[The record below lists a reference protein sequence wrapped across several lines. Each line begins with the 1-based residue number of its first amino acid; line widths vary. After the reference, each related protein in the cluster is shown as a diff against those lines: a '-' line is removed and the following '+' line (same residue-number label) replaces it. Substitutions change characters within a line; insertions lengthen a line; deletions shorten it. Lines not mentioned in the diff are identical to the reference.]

1 MDITRPASFRASNNN
16 VLAIPKMKKSIRCR
30 SLHHVFRHHHFTH
43 SHCEPHPTRGAT
55 GQVRHVDLRHSAS
68 CAWSREEK
76 TFENMFYAFGPLTM
90 SVRACMSASK
100 CVSCVCV
107 CVCVCKK
114 ERQLKTR
121 ARRVP
126 SLLCKTHQLSFFFSC
141 LLSFPN
147 VSNLGLSNRAR
158 MYVPV
163 ILNIYFKQHNSCRT
177 LKEKIPIVKTMNF
190 SLLSRR
196 SSDLGELRGCGKTAA
211 RPSLCSRPSA
221 GGDAEGLESEAL
233 RSSIKGRARGTAQP

>member
-107 CVCVCKK
+107 CVCVKK
-114 ERQLKTR
+114 KGSLKR
-121 ARRVP
+121 ARVACPLCYAKHISCLSFLAACSP
-126 SLLCKTHQLSFFFSC
+126 SLTYQTSP
-141 LLSFPN
+141 FPI
-147 VSNLGLSNRAR
+147 A
-158 MYVPV
+158 
-163 ILNIYFKQHNSCRT
+163 
-177 LKEKIPIVKTMNF
+177 
-190 SLLSRR
+190 
-196 SSDLGELRGCGKTAA
+196 
-211 RPSLCSRPSA
+211 
-221 GGDAEGLESEAL
+221 LECMF
-233 RSSIKGRARGTAQP
+233 P